1 MSHTPRARALSSVVC
16 TNGKWRARRA
26 RTSHATEARARRHQ
40 QVGAGGDQG
49 AWQGERAGSK
59 APPGGGGRLEL
70 VKGVRLMVLSITR
83 APIILVRGCWCQAP
97 WARLSSASRITS
109 ATSAW
114 LVGLSPARTDPH
126 AKMFGLIAE
135 RYGRLRGAGPRDPA
149 GVSGRIK
156 LADKESHLS
165 RTHN

>member
-1 MSHTPRARALSSVVC
+1 MTKRLWQGLSVQAPRPPPGEGAA
-16 TNGKWRARRA
+16 
-26 RTSHATEARARRHQ
+26 
-40 QVGAGGDQG
+40 GAGEGGSAYG
-49 AWQGERAGSK
+49 AEHNASSDNTGARMLVSGS
-59 APPGGGGRLEL
+59 
-70 VKGVRLMVLSITR
+70 
-83 APIILVRGCWCQAP
+83 

-149 GVSGRIK
+149 GVSGR
-156 LADKESHLS
+156 
-165 RTHN
+165 